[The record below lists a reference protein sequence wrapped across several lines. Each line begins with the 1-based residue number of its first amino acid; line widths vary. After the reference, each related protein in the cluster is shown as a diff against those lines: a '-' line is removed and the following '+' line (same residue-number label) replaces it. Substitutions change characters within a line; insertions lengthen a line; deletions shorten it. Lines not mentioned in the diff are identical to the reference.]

1 MQAVGVCY
9 ASLNCIQIL
18 REVPDGVS
26 NVATC
31 YPVRIQRMICCSFYN
46 CGRGNFCAAC
56 FCRIP
61 SSKGISHSGGCR
73 QLSIGRVECHRL
85 SLRIHR
91 AAVGVEGNGIPI
103 GGGISR
109 VGSVCGHGN
118 SRILGGQLCCACPL
132 RPCIASLYRRVNGY
146 GSTIGIGTGAA
157 YGINSC
163 TGCQSQ
169 LIARVPGIVQVDNAA
184 AVHGNDCCCHNSSAY
199 LALLISESGNAFL
212 QIRKS

>member
-1 MQAVGVCY
+1 MQAVGVRY
-9 ASLNCIQIL
+9 ASLGCIQVL
-18 REVPDGVS
+18 RVVIHNIRRIISRRPACIQGMVSGDCHHGVLGNLIATRLRSIPALEVISGS
-26 NVATC
+26 RRCWQLAIHTFES
-31 YPVRIQRMICCSFYN
+31 YTLT
-46 CGRGNFCAAC
+46 GRTDFT
-56 FCRIP
+56 
-61 SSKGISHSGGCR
+61 S
-73 QLSIGRVECHRL
+73 
-85 SLRIHR
+85 
-91 AAVGVEGNGIPI
+91 VGVEGNGIPI

-132 RPCIASLYRRVNGY
+132 RPCIASLYRRVNGH
-146 GSTIGIGTGAA
+146 GSTVGIGTGAA

-184 AVHGNDCCCHNSSAY
+184 AVRCDGRFSHDISAN
-199 LALLISESGNAFL
+199 LTFLISESGNAFL